1 MVKEMVSHVSIIVFK
16 NTPKRFVHNVKLLAV
31 FALAAIV
38 SACQTADPRLVTAL
52 RSSSITQ
59 IQLETAPDVNMG
71 GFFDK
76 KKPDP
81 QLSKVVQTL
90 EASLNRELKGLPGGK
105 TPGKLIVT
113 LGMVDLASN
122 AGRIIL
128 DNHSSMSGSVRLQD
142 AKTGRLIAETTV
154 YVSEKGV
161 RGEGNIGVFVAMAI
175 NAAQVSRQKDALAH
189 ELSDKFVS
197 SVKTWLM
204 QK

>member
-1 MVKEMVSHVSIIVFK
+1 MVSQVSTIAFK
-16 NTPKRFVHNVKLLAV
+16 NASRSLVHGVKLIAAFAMAV
-31 FALAAIV
+31 IV

-81 QLSKVVQTL
+81 QLPKVVQTL

-105 TPGKLIVT
+105 TPAKLIVT

-142 AKTGRLIAETTV
+142 ARSGRLIAETSI
-154 YVSEKGV
+154 YVSEQGM

-175 NAAQVSRQKDALAH
+175 NAAQVSKKKDALAH
-189 ELSDKFVS
+189 ELSDKFVA
-197 SVKTWLM
+197 SVKTWLT

>member
-1 MVKEMVSHVSIIVFK
+1 MSTILSK
-16 NTPKRFVHNVKLLAV
+16 NTPKRFVHSVKMLAV
-31 FALAAIV
+31 FAVAAIV

-52 RSSSITQ
+52 RSSSVTQ

-71 GFFDK
+71 GFFDR

-113 LGMVDLASN
+113 LHTVDLASN

-128 DNHSSMSGSVRLQD
+128 DNDSSLSGSVRLQD
-142 AKTGRLIAETTV
+142 AKTGRLIAETGV
-154 YVSEKGV
+154 YVTEKGV

-175 NAAQVSRQKDALAH
+175 NAAQVSQKKDALAH
-189 ELSDKFVS
+189 DLSEKFVR
-197 SVKTWLM
+197 SVKTWLT

>member
-1 MVKEMVSHVSIIVFK
+1 MSTIVFK
-16 NTPKRFVHNVKLLAV
+16 NTPKRFVHSVKMLAV
-31 FALAAIV
+31 FAVAAIV
-38 SACQTADPRLVTAL
+38 SACQTVDPRLVTAL
-52 RSSSITQ
+52 RSSSVTQ

-71 GFFDK
+71 GFFDR

-90 EASLNRELKGLPGGK
+90 ETSLNRELKGLPGGK
-105 TPGKLIVT
+105 TPAKLIVT

-128 DNHSSMSGSVRLQD
+128 DNASSMSGSVRLQD

-154 YVSEKGV
+154 SVSEKGM
-161 RGEGNIGVFVAMAI
+161 RGGGNIGVFVAMAV
-175 NAAQVSRQKDALAH
+175 NAAQVSQRKDALAH
-189 ELSDKFVS
+189 ELSDQFVRN
-197 SVKTWLM
+197 VKTWLM

>member
-1 MVKEMVSHVSIIVFK
+1 MVSQVSTIAFK
-16 NTPKRFVHNVKLLAV
+16 NTSKSFRHSVKLLVA
-31 FALAAIV
+31 FALAVIV

-52 RSSSITQ
+52 RSSSVTQ

-71 GFFDK
+71 GFFDRK
-76 KKPDP
+76 NPDP

-113 LGMVDLASN
+113 LHTVDLASN

-128 DNHSSMSGSVRLQD
+128 DNDSRMSGSVRLQN
-142 AKTGRLIAETTV
+142 AKTGRLIAETDV
-154 YVSEKGV
+154 YVTEKGV
-161 RGEGNIGVFVAMAI
+161 HGEGNIGVFVAMAI
-175 NAAQVSRQKDALAH
+175 NAAQVSQKKDALAH
-189 ELSDKFVS
+189 DLSDKFVA
-197 SVKTWLM
+197 SVKTWLV

>member
-1 MVKEMVSHVSIIVFK
+1 MVSNVSTIQFK
-16 NTPKRFVHNVKLLAV
+16 NTPKRFVHSVKMLAV
-31 FALAAIV
+31 LAVAAIV
-38 SACQTADPRLVTAL
+38 SACQTADPRLVSAL
-52 RSSSITQ
+52 RSSAVTQ

-71 GFFDK
+71 GFFDR

-113 LGMVDLASN
+113 LHTVDLASN

-128 DNHSSMSGSVRLQD
+128 DNDSSLSGSVRLQD
-142 AKTGRLIAETTV
+142 AKTGRLIAETGV
-154 YVSEKGV
+154 YVTEKGV

-175 NAAQVSRQKDALAH
+175 NAAQVSQKKDALAH
-189 ELSDKFVS
+189 DLSEKFVR
-197 SVKTWLM
+197 SVKTWLT

>member
-1 MVKEMVSHVSIIVFK
+1 MH
-16 NTPKRFVHNVKLLAV
+16 RLKLFAV
-31 FALAAIV
+31 FTLAAIV

-76 KKPDP
+76 KNPDP

-90 EASLNRELKGLPGGK
+90 ESSLNRELKGLPGGK
-105 TPGKLIVT
+105 TPAKLIVT
-113 LGMVDLASN
+113 LHTVDLASN

-128 DNHSSMSGSVRLQD
+128 DNASSMSGSVRLQD

-154 YVSEKGV
+154 YVSEKGMH
-161 RGEGNIGVFVAMAI
+161 GGGNIGVFVAMAV
-175 NAAQVSRQKDALAH
+175 NAAQVSQKKDALAH
-189 ELSDKFVS
+189 VLSDLFVR
-197 SVKTWLM
+197 SVKTWLT